1 MATSK
6 DEIRR
11 WLIEARK
18 QGATHVIVVC
28 DTWDYE
34 DYPVSVMPNEDVRQK
49 FNEYSTMSMQRV
61 MEVYALARDID
72 AQLQEHRAFHLD

>member
-28 DTWDYE
+28 DTWDCE